1 MGVNTLIQVGNSDDR
16 LSQAEWSRFVMEMRD
31 LMHRSEVQ
39 IHGEWFSGP
48 DQPWQNANWCV
59 EVLPPAWW
67 LAAQENPETA
77 AASNAS
83 GSALHMRDGD
93 MRQTRHRLKD
103 AVRTLCRLWRQD
115 TFAWTTGEVEL
126 VETGWQEPPWGDRE
140 REQAIQAM
148 RIKLVERVARAIQ
161 DPSTL
166 VSRERP
172 KRIQDLAMRQVRP
185 LLDQAEM
192 DAAGLFQQ
200 QVKEHF
206 NRMGIEEDSEGNT
219 TVRRGG
225 VPFPAPILPS
235 TPGED
240 KASALPAPASTGAVD
255 RQRAVHEESHLQ
267 VSGLLFN
274 DCDADDC
281 VRARRCTHAN
291 CLVSHDIRTH
301 HVMDSPGNRG
311 RAVVERWG
319 DLKPAWR
326 ELLLRVVDPQG
337 ETPGEAVQEKP
348 SKVDGHAE

>member
-1 MGVNTLIQVGNSDDR
+1 MGVNTIIQVGNSDDR
-16 LSQAEWSRFVMEMRD
+16 LSQAEWSRFVTEMRG
-31 LMHRSEVQ
+31 LLHRSEVQ

-93 MRQTRHRLKD
+93 MRQTRHQLKD

-148 RIKLVERVARAIQ
+148 RIKLVERVERAIQ

-166 VSRERP
+166 VSRDRP
-172 KRIQDLAMRQVRP
+172 KHIESVLGLTWPDTRKDPALEQMVR
-185 LLDQAEM
+185 
-192 DAAGLFQQ
+192 
-200 QVKEHF
+200 
-206 NRMGIEEDSEGNT
+206 EGWAT
-219 TVRRGG
+219 KDGKLIPA
-225 VPFPAPILPS
+225 VPSI
-235 TPGED
+235 PGED

-255 RQRAVHEESHLQ
+255 RQRAVHEENHLQ
-267 VSGLLFN
+267 ATGLLFG

-337 ETPGEAVQEKP
+337 ETPGEGVQEKA